1 MKSDETT
8 ISGGQNMPYIN
19 FTEKLFGLQDLI
31 ITNIKECDKL
41 IKIFAKLEVKE
52 QYCPCCGTTTR
63 TIHDYRRQIIK
74 DISISEKNV
83 EIYFRKRK
91 YRCPHCGKRFAEEN

>member
-31 ITNIKECDKL
+31 ITN
-41 IKIFAKLEVKE
+41 
-52 QYCPCCGTTTR
+52 TR
-63 TIHDYRRQIIK
+63 QSNSVITL
-74 DISISEKNV
+74 
-83 EIYFRKRK
+83 
-91 YRCPHCGKRFAEEN
+91 